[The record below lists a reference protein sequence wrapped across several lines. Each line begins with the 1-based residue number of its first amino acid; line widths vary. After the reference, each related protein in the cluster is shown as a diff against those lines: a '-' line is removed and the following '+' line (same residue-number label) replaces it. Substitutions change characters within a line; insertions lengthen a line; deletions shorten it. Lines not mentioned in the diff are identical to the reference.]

1 MKKALILLNMG
12 GPNNLGEVE
21 VFLKNMFNDPFILG
35 VKSDFWRSVL
45 AALIVKSRTASARSN
60 YEKLGGR
67 SPICS
72 ITEALCERV
81 NLLARAKYGAGLKF
95 ENADGAQN
103 LKFQSAAKFQNEI
116 EFQGAAKFNSPDFS
130 PTCKLQNSA
139 KFQEGGEPG
148 GEAKFQNQT
157 EFKGTEFTNAASE
170 SPQGI
175 STQSEPAQ
183 DTLLQNQP
191 PQSVPTQGEPLQNEA
206 PQDEKPIDE
215 LVCDYAMNYTPPFAE
230 DVLKKYADFDEII
243 LMPLYPHFSK
253 TTVQSSLCSAEAALK
268 RLGIKNYKIVDIFYD
283 SAVYNEIL
291 LNLIAECVSKFSE
304 DEISQI
310 SLIFS
315 AHSLPIKM
323 VAAGDPYE
331 AQVEAHVEILKNL
344 LAARGIKFKEI
355 ILAYQSRLGPVKWL
369 EPNIAD
375 VLRDLQGKKALIF
388 PIAFCVDNS
397 ETDFEL
403 DIFYRARARELG
415 YKYYEVCKCPN
426 SREDFAKFILAQA
439 L

>member
-12 GPNNLGEVE
+12 GPNDLSEVE
-21 VFLKNMFNDPFILG
+21 IFLKNMFNDPFILG

-45 AALIVKSRTASARSN
+45 AAIIVRSRAAAARSN

-81 NLLARAKYGAGLKF
+81 NELARAKFGAEVKF
-95 ENADGAQN
+95 EGTADA
-103 LKFQSAAKFQNEI
+103 
-116 EFQGAAKFNSPDFS
+116 GAANES
-130 PTCKLQNSA
+130 LQD
-139 KFQEGGEPG
+139 
-148 GEAKFQNQT
+148 
-157 EFKGTEFTNAASE
+157 
-170 SPQGI
+170 I
-175 STQSEPAQ
+175 SLQSKPMQ
-183 DTLLQNQP
+183 DI
-191 PQSVPTQGEPLQNEA
+191 PTQGEALQNEV

-215 LVCDYAMNYTPPFAE
+215 LICDYAMNYTPPFAE
-230 DVLKKYADFDEII
+230 DVFKKYADFDEII

-268 RLGIKNYKIVDIFYD
+268 RLGIKNYRIIDIFYY
-283 SAVYNEIL
+283 SAAYNEIL
-291 LNLIAECVSKFSE
+291 LNLITGYVAKFSA

-315 AHSLPIKM
+315 AHSLPLKII
-323 VAAGDPYE
+323 AAGDPYE
-331 AQVEAHVEILKNL
+331 AQINAHMQILKDL
-344 LAARGIKFKEI
+344 LTTREIKFKEI

-369 EPNIAD
+369 EPNVAD
-375 VLRDLQGKKALIF
+375 VLRDLQSKKALIF

-397 ETDFEL
+397 ETNFEL
-403 DIFYRARARELG
+403 DIFYRQLARELN
-415 YKYYEVCKCPN
+415 YEYYEVCKCPN
-426 SREDFAKFILAQA
+426 SHEDFAKFILAQA

>member
-12 GPNNLGEVE
+12 GPNNLSEVE

-45 AALIVKSRTASARSN
+45 AALIVRSRTSSARSN

-95 ENADGAQN
+95 ENADSAQN

-116 EFQGAAKFNSPDFS
+116 EFQGAANELP
-130 PTCKLQNSA
+130 
-139 KFQEGGEPG
+139 QE
-148 GEAKFQNQT
+148 AQAQDK
-157 EFKGTEFTNAASE
+157 
-170 SPQGI
+170 
-175 STQSEPAQ
+175 PAQ
-183 DTLLQNQP
+183 DTLLQNQL
-191 PQSVPTQGEPLQNEA
+191 PQSVPTHGEPLQNEA

-268 RLGIKNYKIVDIFYD
+268 WLGIKNYKTIDIFYD
-283 SAVYNEIL
+283 SAAYNEIL
-291 LNLIAECVSKFSE
+291 LNLIASCVAKFSA

-315 AHSLPIKM
+315 AHSLPVKM

-331 AQVEAHVEILKNL
+331 AQVKAHVKILKDL

-369 EPNIAD
+369 EPNVAD
-375 VLRDLQGKKALIF
+375 VLRDLQSKKALIF

-403 DIFYRARARELG
+403 DIFYRASARELG
-415 YKYYEVCKCPN
+415 YEYYEVCKCPN

>member
-12 GPNNLGEVE
+12 GPNNLSEVE

-45 AALIVKSRTASARSN
+45 ASLIVKSRTASARSN

-81 NLLARAKYGAGLKF
+81 NELARAKLGAGLKF
-95 ENADGAQN
+95 E
-103 LKFQSAAKFQNEI
+103 
-116 EFQGAAKFNSPDFS
+116 GAADAGAAN
-130 PTCKLQNSA
+130 
-139 KFQEGGEPG
+139 EP
-148 GEAKFQNQT
+148 
-157 EFKGTEFTNAASE
+157 
-170 SPQGI
+170 PQSI
-175 STQSEPAQ
+175 PTQSE
-183 DTLLQNQP
+183 
-191 PQSVPTQGEPLQNEA
+191 VLQNEA

-268 RLGIKNYKIVDIFYD
+268 RLGTKNYKTIDIFYD
-283 SAVYNEIL
+283 IAAYNEIL
-291 LNLIAECVSKFSE
+291 LNLIAGCVAKFSA

-315 AHSLPIKM
+315 AHSLPVKM
-323 VAAGDPYE
+323 ITAGDPYE
-331 AQVEAHVEILKNL
+331 AQVEAHVKILKDL
-344 LAARGIKFKEI
+344 LATRGIKFKEI

-375 VLRDLQGKKALIF
+375 VLRDLQSKKALIF

-403 DIFYRARARELG
+403 DIFYRAQARELG
-415 YKYYEVCKCPN
+415 YEYYEVCKCPN

>member
-1 MKKALILLNMG
+1 MRKALILLNMG
-12 GPNNLGEVE
+12 GPNDLSEVE

-45 AALIVKSRTASARSN
+45 AALIVRSRAAAARSN

-81 NLLARAKYGAGLKF
+81 NSLARAELSARLKF
-95 ENADGAQN
+95 E
-103 LKFQSAAKFQNEI
+103 
-116 EFQGAAKFNSPDFS
+116 GAADAGAANEP
-130 PTCKLQNSA
+130 LQ
-139 KFQEGGEPG
+139 E
-148 GEAKFQNQT
+148 
-157 EFKGTEFTNAASE
+157 
-170 SPQGI
+170 I
-175 STQSEPAQ
+175 SLQSK
-183 DTLLQNQP
+183 P
-191 PQSVPTQGEPLQNEA
+191 PQDVPTHGEPLQNEA
-206 PQDEKPIDE
+206 PQDKKPIDE
-215 LVCDYAMNYTPPFAE
+215 LICDYAMNYTPPFAE
-230 DVLKKYADFDEII
+230 DVFKKYADFDEII

-268 RLGIKNYKIVDIFYD
+268 RLGIKNYKTIDIFYD
-283 SAVYNEIL
+283 NAAYNEIL
-291 LNLIAECVSKFSE
+291 LNLIAGCVAKFSA

-315 AHSLPIKM
+315 AHSLPVKM
-323 VAAGDPYE
+323 IAAGDPYE
-331 AQVEAHVEILKNL
+331 AQVEAHVKILKDL

-369 EPNIAD
+369 EPNVSN
-375 VLRDLQGKKALIF
+375 VLRDLQSKKALIF

-403 DIFYRARARELG
+403 DIFYRAQARELG
-415 YKYYEVCKCPN
+415 YEYYEVCKCPN

>member
-12 GPNNLGEVE
+12 GPNNLSEVE

-81 NLLARAKYGAGLKF
+81 NELARAELGAGLKF

-103 LKFQSAAKFQNEI
+103 LKFQNAAKFQNEI

-130 PTCKLQNSA
+130 ATCKLQNSA

-148 GEAKFQNQT
+148 GEAKFQNR
-157 EFKGTEFTNAASE
+157 TEFTSAA
-170 SPQGI
+170 G
-175 STQSEPAQ
+175 EP
-183 DTLLQNQP
+183 L
-191 PQSVPTQGEPLQNEA
+191 QSVPTQGETPQNEA
-206 PQDEKPIDE
+206 PKNEKPIDE

-230 DVLKKYADFDEII
+230 DVFKKYANFDEII

-268 RLGIKNYKIVDIFYD
+268 RLGIKNYKTIDIFYD
-283 SAVYNEIL
+283 NAAYNEIL
-291 LNLIAECVSKFSE
+291 LNLIASCVAKFSA

-315 AHSLPIKM
+315 AHSLPVKM

-331 AQVEAHVEILKNL
+331 AQVKAHVEILKDL

-375 VLRDLQGKKALIF
+375 VLRDLQSKKALIF
-388 PIAFCVDNS
+388 PITFCVDNS

-403 DIFYRARARELG
+403 DIFYRASARELG
-415 YKYYEVCKCPN
+415 YEYYEVCKCPN
-426 SREDFAKFILAQA
+426 SREDFAKFILDRT
-439 L
+439 LL

>member
-12 GPNNLGEVE
+12 GPNNLSEVE

-35 VKSDFWRSVL
+35 IKSDFWRSVL
-45 AALIVKSRTASARSN
+45 AALIVRSRAAAARSN

-81 NLLARAKYGAGLKF
+81 NELARAKFGAELKF
-95 ENADGAQN
+95 E
-103 LKFQSAAKFQNEI
+103 
-116 EFQGAAKFNSPDFS
+116 GAAD
-130 PTCKLQNSA
+130 A
-139 KFQEGGEPG
+139 G
-148 GEAKFQNQT
+148 
-157 EFKGTEFTNAASE
+157 AANE
-170 SPQGI
+170 
-175 STQSEPAQ
+175 
-183 DTLLQNQP
+183 P
-191 PQSVPTQGEPLQNEA
+191 PQDISLQSKPPQDAPTQGEALQNEV

-215 LVCDYAMNYTPPFAE
+215 LICDYAMNYTPPFAE
-230 DVLKKYADFDEII
+230 DVFKKYADFDEII

-268 RLGIKNYKIVDIFYD
+268 RLGIKNYRIIDIFYY
-283 SAVYNEIL
+283 SAAYNEIL
-291 LNLIAECVSKFSE
+291 LNLITGYVAKFSA

-315 AHSLPIKM
+315 AHSLPLKII
-323 VAAGDPYE
+323 AAGDPYE
-331 AQVEAHVEILKNL
+331 AQINAHMQILKDL
-344 LAARGIKFKEI
+344 LTTREIKFKEI

-369 EPNIAD
+369 EPNVAD
-375 VLRDLQGKKALIF
+375 VLRDLQSKKALIF

-397 ETDFEL
+397 ETNFEL
-403 DIFYRARARELG
+403 DIFYRQLARELN
-415 YKYYEVCKCPN
+415 YEYYEVCKCPN
-426 SREDFAKFILAQA
+426 SHEDFAKFILAQA

>member
-12 GPNNLGEVE
+12 GPNNLSEVE

-81 NLLARAKYGAGLKF
+81 NELARAKFGAGLKF
-95 ENADGAQN
+95 EGATD
-103 LKFQSAAKFQNEI
+103 AGVANE
-116 EFQGAAKFNSPDFS
+116 
-130 PTCKLQNSA
+130 
-139 KFQEGGEPG
+139 
-148 GEAKFQNQT
+148 
-157 EFKGTEFTNAASE
+157 
-170 SPQGI
+170 
-175 STQSEPAQ
+175 
-183 DTLLQNQP
+183 P
-191 PQSVPTQGEPLQNEA
+191 PQDISLQSKPPQDVPTQSEPLQNEA
-206 PQDEKPIDE
+206 PQDDKPIDE
-215 LVCDYAMNYTPPFAE
+215 LICDYAMNYTPPFAE
-230 DVLKKYADFDEII
+230 DVFKKYADFDEII

-283 SAVYNEIL
+283 SAAYNEIL
-291 LNLIAECVSKFSE
+291 LNLIASCVAKFSA

-323 VAAGDPYE
+323 IAAGDPYE
-331 AQVEAHVEILKNL
+331 AQVEAHVKILKDL

-369 EPNIAD
+369 EPNVAD
-375 VLRDLQGKKALIF
+375 VLRDLQSKKALIF

-397 ETDFEL
+397 ETEGEL
-403 DIFYRARARELG
+403 DIFSRAQARELG
-415 YKYYEVCKCPN
+415 
-426 SREDFAKFILAQA
+426 
-439 L
+439 

>member
-12 GPNNLGEVE
+12 GPNNLSEVE

-35 VKSDFWRSVL
+35 IKSDFWRSVL
-45 AALIVKSRTASARSN
+45 AALIVKSRTASARNN

-81 NLLARAKYGAGLKF
+81 NLLARAKFGAGLKF
-95 ENADGAQN
+95 ENAADA
-103 LKFQSAAKFQNEI
+103 
-116 EFQGAAKFNSPDFS
+116 GAANEPPQNIS
-130 PTCKLQNSA
+130 LQS
-139 KFQEGGEPG
+139 KP
-148 GEAKFQNQT
+148 
-157 EFKGTEFTNAASE
+157 
-170 SPQGI
+170 PQDVP
-175 STQSEPAQ
+175 TQSEA
-183 DTLLQNQP
+183 
-191 PQSVPTQGEPLQNEA
+191 LQNEA
-206 PQDEKPIDE
+206 PRDRKLIDE
-215 LVCDYAMNYTPPFAE
+215 LICDYAMNYTPPFAE
-230 DVLKKYADFDEII
+230 DVLKKYANFDEII

-283 SAVYNEIL
+283 SAAYNEIL
-291 LNLIAECVSKFSE
+291 LNLIAGCVAKFSA

-315 AHSLPIKM
+315 AHSLPVKM
-323 VAAGDPYE
+323 IAAGDPYE
-331 AQVEAHVEILKNL
+331 AQVKTHVEILQDL

-375 VLRDLQGKKALIF
+375 VLRDLQSKKALIF

-403 DIFYRARARELG
+403 DIFYRASARELG
-415 YKYYEVCKCPN
+415 YEYYEVCKCPN
-426 SREDFAKFILAQA
+426 FREDFAKFILAQA

>member
-12 GPNNLGEVE
+12 GPNDLSEVE

-35 VKSDFWRSVL
+35 IKSDFWRSVL
-45 AALIVKSRTASARSN
+45 AAIIVRSRAAAARSN

-81 NLLARAKYGAGLKF
+81 NELARAKFGAGLKF
-95 ENADGAQN
+95 E
-103 LKFQSAAKFQNEI
+103 
-116 EFQGAAKFNSPDFS
+116 GAADV
-130 PTCKLQNSA
+130 
-139 KFQEGGEPG
+139 G
-148 GEAKFQNQT
+148 
-157 EFKGTEFTNAASE
+157 AANE
-170 SPQGI
+170 
-175 STQSEPAQ
+175 
-183 DTLLQNQP
+183 P
-191 PQSVPTQGEPLQNEA
+191 PQNISLQSKPPQDVPTQDKALQNEA
-206 PQDEKPIDE
+206 SQDEKPIDE

-283 SAVYNEIL
+283 SAAYNEIL
-291 LNLIAECVSKFSE
+291 LNLIAACVSKFSA

-315 AHSLPIKM
+315 AHSLPVKM
-323 VAAGDPYE
+323 ITAGDPYE
-331 AQVEAHVEILKNL
+331 AQINAHMQILKDL

-369 EPNIAD
+369 EPNVAD
-375 VLRDLQGKKALIF
+375 VLRDLQSKKALIF

-397 ETDFEL
+397 ETNFEL
-403 DIFYRARARELG
+403 DIFYRAQARELG
-415 YKYYEVCKCPN
+415 YEYYEVCKCPN
-426 SREDFAKFILAQA
+426 SREDFAKFILAQV

>member
-12 GPNNLGEVE
+12 GPNNLSEVE

-35 VKSDFWRSVL
+35 IKSDFWRSVL

-81 NLLARAKYGAGLKF
+81 NLLARAKLGAGLKF
-95 ENADGAQN
+95 KGAADA
-103 LKFQSAAKFQNEI
+103 SAANELSQSI
-116 EFQGAAKFNSPDFS
+116 P
-130 PTCKLQNSA
+130 
-139 KFQEGGEPG
+139 
-148 GEAKFQNQT
+148 
-157 EFKGTEFTNAASE
+157 
-170 SPQGI
+170 
-175 STQSEPAQ
+175 TQSGPAQ

-191 PQSVPTQGEPLQNEA
+191 PQDVPTQGEPLQNEVS
-206 PQDEKPIDE
+206 QDKKPIDE
-215 LVCDYAMNYTPPFAE
+215 LSCDYAMNYTPPFAE
-230 DVLKKYADFDEII
+230 DVFKKYSDFDEII

-268 RLGIKNYKIVDIFYD
+268 RLGIKNYKTIDIFYD
-283 SAVYNEIL
+283 SAAYNEIL
-291 LNLIAECVSKFSE
+291 LNLITGCVAKFSA

-315 AHSLPIKM
+315 AHSLPVKM

-331 AQVEAHVEILKNL
+331 AQVEAHVEILKDL

-369 EPNIAD
+369 EPNVAD
-375 VLRDLQGKKALIF
+375 VLRDLQSKKALIF

-403 DIFYRARARELG
+403 DIFYRAQARELG
-415 YKYYEVCKCPN
+415 YEYYEVCKCPN
-426 SREDFAKFILAQA
+426 SREDFAKFILDRT
-439 L
+439 LL

>member
-12 GPNNLGEVE
+12 GPNNLSEVE

-45 AALIVKSRTASARSN
+45 ASLIVKSRTAAARSN

-81 NLLARAKYGAGLKF
+81 NELARAELSAGLKF
-95 ENADGAQN
+95 ENAADV
-103 LKFQSAAKFQNEI
+103 
-116 EFQGAAKFNSPDFS
+116 
-130 PTCKLQNSA
+130 
-139 KFQEGGEPG
+139 
-148 GEAKFQNQT
+148 
-157 EFKGTEFTNAASE
+157 NAANE
-170 SPQGI
+170 PLQEAQAQGK
-175 STQSEPAQ
+175 PAQ
-183 DTLLQNQP
+183 DTILQNQP
-191 PQSVPTQGEPLQNEA
+191 PRYVPTQSEA
-206 PQDEKPIDE
+206 SQDEKPIDE
-215 LVCDYAMNYTPPFAE
+215 LICDYAMNYTPPFAE
-230 DVLKKYADFDEII
+230 DVFKKYADFDEII

-268 RLGIKNYKIVDIFYD
+268 RLGIKNYKIIDIFYD
-283 SAVYNEIL
+283 SAAYNEIL
-291 LNLIAECVSKFSE
+291 LNLIASCIAKFSA

-315 AHSLPIKM
+315 AHSLPVKM
-323 VAAGDPYE
+323 IAAGDPYE
-331 AQVEAHVEILKNL
+331 AQVEAHVEILKDL

-369 EPNIAD
+369 EPNVAD
-375 VLRDLQGKKALIF
+375 VLRDLQSKKALIF

-403 DIFYRARARELG
+403 DIFYRASARELG
-415 YKYYEVCKCPN
+415 YEYYEVCKCPN

>member
-12 GPNNLGEVE
+12 GPNNLSEVGL
-21 VFLKNMFNDPFILG
+21 FLKNMFNDPFILG

-45 AALIVKSRTASARSN
+45 AALIVRSRTASARSN

-81 NLLARAKYGAGLKF
+81 NELARAKFGAGLKF
-95 ENADGAQN
+95 E
-103 LKFQSAAKFQNEI
+103 
-116 EFQGAAKFNSPDFS
+116 GAADAGAANEPSQDIS
-130 PTCKLQNSA
+130 LQS
-139 KFQEGGEPG
+139 KP
-148 GEAKFQNQT
+148 
-157 EFKGTEFTNAASE
+157 S
-170 SPQGI
+170 
-175 STQSEPAQ
+175 Q
-183 DTLLQNQP
+183 D
-191 PQSVPTQGEPLQNEA
+191 VPTQGEALQ
-206 PQDEKPIDE
+206 DKKPIDE
-215 LVCDYAMNYTPPFAE
+215 LICDYAMNYTPPFAE
-230 DVLKKYADFDEII
+230 DVFKKYADFDEII

-268 RLGIKNYKIVDIFYD
+268 RLGIKNYRIIDIFYD
-283 SAVYNEIL
+283 GAAYNEIL
-291 LNLIAECVSKFSE
+291 LNLIASCVAKFSA

-315 AHSLPIKM
+315 AHSLPVKM
-323 VAAGDPYE
+323 IAAGDPYE
-331 AQVEAHVEILKNL
+331 AQVKAHVEILKDL

-369 EPNIAD
+369 EPNVAD
-375 VLRDLQGKKALIF
+375 VLRDLQSKKALIF

-397 ETDFEL
+397 ETNFEL
-403 DIFYRARARELG
+403 DIFYRAQAHELG
-415 YKYYEVCKCPN
+415 YEYYEVCKCPN

>member
-12 GPNNLGEVE
+12 GPNNLSEVE

-81 NLLARAKYGAGLKF
+81 NELARAELSAGLKF

-103 LKFQSAAKFQNEI
+103 LKFQSAAKFQNEV
-116 EFQGAAKFNSPDFS
+116 EFQGAANEP
-130 PTCKLQNSA
+130 A
-139 KFQEGGEPG
+139 QE
-148 GEAKFQNQT
+148 AQ
-157 EFKGTEFTNAASE
+157 A
-170 SPQGI
+170 QG
-175 STQSEPAQ
+175 EPAQ
-183 DTLLQNQP
+183 DVLLQNQP
-191 PQSVPTQGEPLQNEA
+191 PRYVPTQGEA

-230 DVLKKYADFDEII
+230 DVFKKYADFDEII

-268 RLGIKNYKIVDIFYD
+268 RLGIKNYKIVDIFYG
-283 SAVYNEIL
+283 SAAYNEIL
-291 LNLIAECVSKFSE
+291 LNLIAERVEKFSA

-315 AHSLPIKM
+315 AHSLPVKM

-331 AQVEAHVEILKNL
+331 AQVEAHVEILKDL

-415 YKYYEVCKCPN
+415 YEYYEVCKCPN

>member
-12 GPNNLGEVE
+12 GPNNLSEVE

-45 AALIVKSRTASARSN
+45 AALIVRSRAAAARSN

-81 NLLARAKYGAGLKF
+81 NELARAELSAGLKF
-95 ENADGAQN
+95 KGAADA
-103 LKFQSAAKFQNEI
+103 SAA
-116 EFQGAAKFNSPDFS
+116 
-130 PTCKLQNSA
+130 
-139 KFQEGGEPG
+139 GEPPQ
-148 GEAKFQNQT
+148 EAQ
-157 EFKGTEFTNAASE
+157 A
-170 SPQGI
+170 QGK
-175 STQSEPAQ
+175 
-183 DTLLQNQP
+183 P
-191 PQSVPTQGEPLQNEA
+191 PQDISLQSKPPQDVETQGEPSQNA
-206 PQDEKPIDE
+206 ALQDEKPIDE
-215 LVCDYAMNYTPPFAE
+215 LICDYAMNYTPPFAE
-230 DVLKKYADFDEII
+230 DVFKKYADFDEII

-268 RLGIKNYKIVDIFYD
+268 RLGIKNYKIIDIFYD
-283 SAVYNEIL
+283 SAAYNEIL
-291 LNLIAECVSKFSE
+291 LNLIAACVEKFSA

-315 AHSLPIKM
+315 AHSLPVKM

-331 AQVEAHVEILKNL
+331 AQVKAHVEILKDL

-369 EPNIAD
+369 EPNIAN

-403 DIFYRARARELG
+403 DIFYRDQARELG
-415 YKYYEVCKCPN
+415 YEYYEVCKCPN
-426 SREDFAKFILAQA
+426 YREDFAKFILAQA

>member
-12 GPNNLGEVE
+12 GPNNLSEVE

-45 AALIVKSRTASARSN
+45 ASLIVKSRTASARSN

-72 ITEALCERV
+72 ITAALCERV
-81 NLLARAKYGAGLKF
+81 NELARAKFGAELKF
-95 ENADGAQN
+95 ENAASV
-103 LKFQSAAKFQNEI
+103 SAANEPS
-116 EFQGAAKFNSPDFS
+116 QDVSSQSKPS
-130 PTCKLQNSA
+130 
-139 KFQEGGEPG
+139 QE
-148 GEAKFQNQT
+148 AQT
-157 EFKGTEFTNAASE
+157 
-170 SPQGI
+170 
-175 STQSEPAQ
+175 
-183 DTLLQNQP
+183 
-191 PQSVPTQGEPLQNEA
+191 QNEA

-215 LVCDYAMNYTPPFAE
+215 LICDYAMNYTPPFAE
-230 DVLKKYADFDEII
+230 DVFKKYADFDEII

-268 RLGIKNYKIVDIFYD
+268 RLGIKNYKTIDIFYD
-283 SAVYNEIL
+283 NAAYNEIL
-291 LNLIAECVSKFSE
+291 LNLIASCVAKFSA

-315 AHSLPIKM
+315 AHSLPIKIIT
-323 VAAGDPYE
+323 AGDPYV

-369 EPNIAD
+369 EPNVAD
-375 VLRDLQGKKALIF
+375 VLRDLQSKKALIF

-403 DIFYRARARELG
+403 DIFYRASARELG
-415 YKYYEVCKCPN
+415 YEYYEVCKCPN

>member
-12 GPNNLGEVE
+12 GPNNLSEVE

-81 NLLARAKYGAGLKF
+81 NELARAELSAGLKF
-95 ENADGAQN
+95 EGAADA
-103 LKFQSAAKFQNEI
+103 SAAN
-116 EFQGAAKFNSPDFS
+116 
-130 PTCKLQNSA
+130 
-139 KFQEGGEPG
+139 
-148 GEAKFQNQT
+148 
-157 EFKGTEFTNAASE
+157 
-170 SPQGI
+170 
-175 STQSEPAQ
+175 EPAQ

-191 PQSVPTQGEPLQNEA
+191 PQDVPTQGEPLQNEA

-215 LVCDYAMNYTPPFAE
+215 LICDYAMNYTPPFAE
-230 DVLKKYADFDEII
+230 DVFKKYADFDEII

-291 LNLIAECVSKFSE
+291 LNLIAECVAEFSA

-315 AHSLPIKM
+315 AHSLPVKM

-331 AQVEAHVEILKNL
+331 AQVKAHVEILKDL

-369 EPNIAD
+369 EPNVAD
-375 VLRDLQGKKALIF
+375 VLRDLQSKKALIF

-403 DIFYRARARELG
+403 DIFYRASARELG
-415 YKYYEVCKCPN
+415 YEYYEVCKCPN

>member
-12 GPNNLGEVE
+12 GPNNLSEVE

-35 VKSDFWRSVL
+35 IKSDFWRSVL
-45 AALIVKSRTASARSN
+45 AALIVRSRAAAARSN

-81 NLLARAKYGAGLKF
+81 NELARAKFGAGLKF
-95 ENADGAQN
+95 E
-103 LKFQSAAKFQNEI
+103 
-116 EFQGAAKFNSPDFS
+116 GAAN
-130 PTCKLQNSA
+130 
-139 KFQEGGEPG
+139 
-148 GEAKFQNQT
+148 
-157 EFKGTEFTNAASE
+157 
-170 SPQGI
+170 
-175 STQSEPAQ
+175 
-183 DTLLQNQP
+183 
-191 PQSVPTQGEPLQNEA
+191 EPLQDISLQSKPSQEAQTQNEA

-215 LVCDYAMNYTPPFAE
+215 LICDYAMNYTPPFAE
-230 DVLKKYADFDEII
+230 DVFKKYADFDEII

-253 TTVQSSLCSAEAALK
+253 TTVQSSLCSAKAALK
-268 RLGIKNYKIVDIFYD
+268 RLGIKNYKIIDIFYD
-283 SAVYNEIL
+283 NAAYNEIL
-291 LNLIAECVSKFSE
+291 LNLIASCVAKFSA

-315 AHSLPIKM
+315 AHSLPVKIIT
-323 VAAGDPYE
+323 AGDPYE

-369 EPNIAD
+369 EPNVAD
-375 VLRDLQGKKALIF
+375 VLRDLQSKKALIF

-403 DIFYRARARELG
+403 DIFYRARARELN
-415 YKYYEVCKCPN
+415 YEYYEVCKCPN

>member
-1 MKKALILLNMG
+1 MRKALILLNMG
-12 GPNNLGEVE
+12 GPNNLSEVE
-21 VFLKNMFNDPFILG
+21 IFLKNMFNDPFILG
-35 VKSDFWRSVL
+35 IKSDFWRSVL

-81 NLLARAKYGAGLKF
+81 NELARAELGAGLKF
-95 ENADGAQN
+95 E
-103 LKFQSAAKFQNEI
+103 
-116 EFQGAAKFNSPDFS
+116 GAADAGAANEP
-130 PTCKLQNSA
+130 A
-139 KFQEGGEPG
+139 QE
-148 GEAKFQNQT
+148 AQ
-157 EFKGTEFTNAASE
+157 A
-170 SPQGI
+170 QGK
-175 STQSEPAQ
+175 PAQ

-191 PQSVPTQGEPLQNEA
+191 PQDVSTQGEALQNEV

-215 LVCDYAMNYTPPFAE
+215 LICDYAMNYTPPFAE
-230 DVLKKYADFDEII
+230 DVFKKYADFDEII

-268 RLGIKNYKIVDIFYD
+268 RLGIKNYKIIGIFYD
-283 SAVYNEIL
+283 SAAYNEIL
-291 LNLIAECVSKFSE
+291 LNLIAECVAKFSA

-315 AHSLPIKM
+315 AHSLPVKM
-323 VAAGDPYE
+323 IAAGDPYE
-331 AQVEAHVEILKNL
+331 VQVKTHVKILKDL
-344 LAARGIKFKEI
+344 IAARGIKFKEI

-369 EPNIAD
+369 EPNVAD
-375 VLRDLQGKKALIF
+375 VLRDLQSKKALIF

-403 DIFYRARARELG
+403 DIFYRASARELG
-415 YKYYEVCKCPN
+415 YEYYEVCKCPN

>member
-1 MKKALILLNMG
+1 M
-12 GPNNLGEVE
+12 
-21 VFLKNMFNDPFILG
+21 
-35 VKSDFWRSVL
+35 
-45 AALIVKSRTASARSN
+45 
-60 YEKLGGR
+60 GGR

-81 NLLARAKYGAGLKF
+81 NELARAKLGAGLKF
-95 ENADGAQN
+95 E
-103 LKFQSAAKFQNEI
+103 
-116 EFQGAAKFNSPDFS
+116 GAAD
-130 PTCKLQNSA
+130 A
-139 KFQEGGEPG
+139 G
-148 GEAKFQNQT
+148 
-157 EFKGTEFTNAASE
+157 AANE
-170 SPQGI
+170 
-175 STQSEPAQ
+175 
-183 DTLLQNQP
+183 P
-191 PQSVPTQGEPLQNEA
+191 PQNISLQSKPLQDVPTQGEPLQNEA

-215 LVCDYAMNYTPPFAE
+215 LICDYAMNYTPPFAE
-230 DVLKKYADFDEII
+230 DVFKKYADFDEII

-268 RLGIKNYKIVDIFYD
+268 RLDIKNYKIADIFYD
-283 SAVYNEIL
+283 STAYNEIL
-291 LNLIAECVSKFSE
+291 LNLIAGCVAKFNA

-331 AQVEAHVEILKNL
+331 GQVEAHVEILKDL

-369 EPNIAD
+369 EPNVAD
-375 VLRDLQGKKALIF
+375 VLRDLQSKKALIF

-415 YKYYEVCKCPN
+415 YEYYEVCKCPN

>member
-12 GPNNLGEVE
+12 GPNNLSEVE

-45 AALIVKSRTASARSN
+45 AALIVRSRAAAARSN
-60 YEKLGGR
+60 YEKLGGC

-81 NLLARAKYGAGLKF
+81 NELARAKLSAGLKF
-95 ENADGAQN
+95 EGAADA
-103 LKFQSAAKFQNEI
+103 SAANE
-116 EFQGAAKFNSPDFS
+116 
-130 PTCKLQNSA
+130 
-139 KFQEGGEPG
+139 
-148 GEAKFQNQT
+148 
-157 EFKGTEFTNAASE
+157 
-170 SPQGI
+170 
-175 STQSEPAQ
+175 
-183 DTLLQNQP
+183 P
-191 PQSVPTQGEPLQNEA
+191 PQDISLQSKPTQDIPTQGEPLQNEA
-206 PQDEKPIDE
+206 LQDKKPTNE
-215 LVCDYAMNYTPPFAE
+215 LICDYAMNYTPPFAE
-230 DVLKKYADFDEII
+230 DVFKKYADFDEII

-268 RLGIKNYKIVDIFYD
+268 RLGIKNYRIINIFYD
-283 SAVYNEIL
+283 SVAYNEIL
-291 LNLIAECVSKFSE
+291 LNLIEECVAKFSA

-315 AHSLPIKM
+315 AHSLPVKM
-323 VAAGDPYE
+323 IAAGDPYK
-331 AQVEAHVEILKNL
+331 AQVEAHVQILKDL

-375 VLRDLQGKKALIF
+375 VLQDLRGKKALIF

-397 ETDFEL
+397 ETNFEL
-403 DIFYRARARELG
+403 DIFYRAQARELG
-415 YKYYEVCKCPN
+415 YEYYEVCKCPN

>member
-12 GPNNLGEVE
+12 GPNNLSEVE

-81 NLLARAKYGAGLKF
+81 NLLARAKLGAGLKF
-95 ENADGAQN
+95 ENAADA
-103 LKFQSAAKFQNEI
+103 
-116 EFQGAAKFNSPDFS
+116 GAAN
-130 PTCKLQNSA
+130 
-139 KFQEGGEPG
+139 EP
-148 GEAKFQNQT
+148 
-157 EFKGTEFTNAASE
+157 
-170 SPQGI
+170 PQSI
-175 STQSEPAQ
+175 PTQSE
-183 DTLLQNQP
+183 
-191 PQSVPTQGEPLQNEA
+191 VLQNEA

-268 RLGIKNYKIVDIFYD
+268 RLGTKNYKTIDIFYD
-283 SAVYNEIL
+283 IAAYNEIL
-291 LNLIAECVSKFSE
+291 LNLIAGCVAKFSA

-315 AHSLPIKM
+315 AHSLPVKM
-323 VAAGDPYE
+323 ITAGDPYE
-331 AQVEAHVEILKNL
+331 AQVEAHVKILKDL
-344 LAARGIKFKEI
+344 LATRGIKFKEI

-375 VLRDLQGKKALIF
+375 VLRDLQSKKALIF

-403 DIFYRARARELG
+403 DIFYRAQARELG
-415 YKYYEVCKCPN
+415 YEYYEVCKCPN

>member
-12 GPNNLGEVE
+12 GPNNLSEVE

-35 VKSDFWRSVL
+35 IKSDFWRSVL
-45 AALIVKSRTASARSN
+45 AALIVRSRAAAARSN

-72 ITEALCERV
+72 ITEALCERI
-81 NLLARAKYGAGLKF
+81 NELARAKFGAGLKF
-95 ENADGAQN
+95 ENAADA
-103 LKFQSAAKFQNEI
+103 SAANE
-116 EFQGAAKFNSPDFS
+116 P
-130 PTCKLQNSA
+130 LQD
-139 KFQEGGEPG
+139 
-148 GEAKFQNQT
+148 
-157 EFKGTEFTNAASE
+157 
-170 SPQGI
+170 I
-175 STQSEPAQ
+175 SLQSKPMQ
-183 DTLLQNQP
+183 D
-191 PQSVPTQGEPLQNEA
+191 VPTQNEALQNEA
-206 PQDEKPIDE
+206 PKDEKPIDE
-215 LVCDYAMNYTPPFAE
+215 LICDYAMNYTPPFAE
-230 DVLKKYADFDEII
+230 DVFKKYADFDEII

-268 RLGIKNYKIVDIFYD
+268 RLGIKNYKTASIFYD
-283 SAVYNEIL
+283 SAAYNEIL
-291 LNLIAECVSKFSE
+291 LNLITGCVAKFSA

-315 AHSLPIKM
+315 AHSLPVKM
-323 VAAGDPYE
+323 IAAGDPYE
-331 AQVEAHVEILKNL
+331 AQVEAHVEILKDL

-375 VLRDLQGKKALIF
+375 VLRDLQSKKALIF

-403 DIFYRARARELG
+403 NIFYRARARELG
-415 YKYYEVCKCPN
+415 YEYYEVCKCPN

>member
-1 MKKALILLNMG
+1 MKKTLILLNMG
-12 GPNNLGEVE
+12 GPNNLSEVE

-81 NLLARAKYGAGLKF
+81 NLLARAKLGAGLKF
-95 ENADGAQN
+95 ENAADA
-103 LKFQSAAKFQNEI
+103 
-116 EFQGAAKFNSPDFS
+116 GAAN
-130 PTCKLQNSA
+130 
-139 KFQEGGEPG
+139 E
-148 GEAKFQNQT
+148 
-157 EFKGTEFTNAASE
+157 
-170 SPQGI
+170 
-175 STQSEPAQ
+175 
-183 DTLLQNQP
+183 P
-191 PQSVPTQGEPLQNEA
+191 PQDISLQSKPPQDAPTQGKALQNEA
-206 PQDEKPIDE
+206 PRDKKPIDE
-215 LVCDYAMNYTPPFAE
+215 LICDYAMNYTPPFAE

-268 RLGIKNYKIVDIFYD
+268 RLGIKNYKTAGIFYD
-283 SAVYNEIL
+283 NAAYNEIL
-291 LNLIAECVSKFSE
+291 LNLIASCVSKFSA

-315 AHSLPIKM
+315 AHSLPVKM

-331 AQVEAHVEILKNL
+331 AQVEAHVEILQDL

-369 EPNIAD
+369 EPNVAD

-403 DIFYRARARELG
+403 DIFYKARARELG

>member
-21 VFLKNMFNDPFILG
+21 LFLKNMFNDPFILG
-35 VKSDFWRSVL
+35 IKSDFWRSVL
-45 AALIVKSRTASARSN
+45 AALIVRSRAAAALSN

-81 NLLARAKYGAGLKF
+81 NELARAKFGAGLKF
-95 ENADGAQN
+95 E
-103 LKFQSAAKFQNEI
+103 
-116 EFQGAAKFNSPDFS
+116 GAADAGAAN
-130 PTCKLQNSA
+130 
-139 KFQEGGEPG
+139 EPS
-148 GEAKFQNQT
+148 QD
-157 EFKGTEFTNAASE
+157 
-170 SPQGI
+170 I
-175 STQSEPAQ
+175 SLHSKPSQ
-183 DTLLQNQP
+183 D
-191 PQSVPTQGEPLQNEA
+191 VPTQGEPLQNKA
-206 PQDEKPIDE
+206 PRYTLTRDE

-230 DVLKKYADFDEII
+230 DVFKKYADFDEII

-268 RLGIKNYKIVDIFYD
+268 RLGIKNYKTAGIFYD
-283 SAVYNEIL
+283 SAAYNEIL
-291 LNLIAECVSKFSE
+291 LNLIAGCVAKFSA

-315 AHSLPIKM
+315 AHSLPVKM
-323 VAAGDPYE
+323 ITAGDPYE
-331 AQVEAHVEILKNL
+331 AQVEAHVKILKDL
-344 LAARGIKFKEI
+344 LTARGIKFKEI

-375 VLRDLQGKKALIF
+375 VLRDLRSKKALIF

-415 YKYYEVCKCPN
+415 YEYYEVCKCPN

>member
-12 GPNNLGEVE
+12 GPNNLSEVE

-45 AALIVKSRTASARSN
+45 ASLIVKSRTASARSN

-81 NLLARAKYGAGLKF
+81 NELARAKFGAGLKF
-95 ENADGAQN
+95 ENADGVQN
-103 LKFQSAAKFQNEI
+103 LKFQGAAKFQNEV

-130 PTCKLQNSA
+130 ATCKLKNSA
-139 KFQEGGEPG
+139 KFQEGAEPG
-148 GEAKFQNQT
+148 GEA
-157 EFKGTEFTNAASE
+157 
-170 SPQGI
+170 
-175 STQSEPAQ
+175 
-183 DTLLQNQP
+183 LQNK
-191 PQSVPTQGEPLQNEA
+191 A
-206 PQDEKPIDE
+206 PRDKKPIDE
-215 LVCDYAMNYTPPFAE
+215 LICDYAMNYTPPFAE

-253 TTVQSSLCSAEAALK
+253 TTIQSSLCSAEAALK

-283 SAVYNEIL
+283 SAAYNEIL
-291 LNLIAECVSKFSE
+291 LNLIAECVAKFSA

-323 VAAGDPYE
+323 IAAGDPYE
-331 AQVEAHVEILKNL
+331 AQVEAHVEILKDL

-375 VLRDLQGKKALIF
+375 VLRNLQGKKALIF

-403 DIFYRARARELG
+403 DIFYRAQARELG
-415 YKYYEVCKCPN
+415 YEYYEVCKCPN

>member
-12 GPNNLGEVE
+12 GPNNLSEVE

-45 AALIVKSRTASARSN
+45 ASLIVKSRTASARSN

-95 ENADGAQN
+95 ENAAY
-103 LKFQSAAKFQNEI
+103 A
-116 EFQGAAKFNSPDFS
+116 GAA
-130 PTCKLQNSA
+130 
-139 KFQEGGEPG
+139 GEP
-148 GEAKFQNQT
+148 
-157 EFKGTEFTNAASE
+157 S
-170 SPQGI
+170 
-175 STQSEPAQ
+175 
-183 DTLLQNQP
+183 
-191 PQSVPTQGEPLQNEA
+191 QNEA
-206 PQDEKPIDE
+206 PLDKKPIDE
-215 LVCDYAMNYTPPFAE
+215 LICDYAMNYTPPFAE
-230 DVLKKYADFDEII
+230 DVFKKYADFDEII

-283 SAVYNEIL
+283 SVAYNEIL
-291 LNLIAECVSKFSE
+291 LNLIAECVAKFSA

-315 AHSLPIKM
+315 AHSLPIKIIT
-323 VAAGDPYE
+323 AGDPYK

-369 EPNIAD
+369 EPNVAD
-375 VLRDLQGKKALIF
+375 VLRDLQSKKALIF

-403 DIFYRARARELG
+403 DIFYRAQARELD
-415 YKYYEVCKCPN
+415 YEYYEVCKCPN

>member
-12 GPNNLGEVE
+12 GPNNLSEVE

-45 AALIVKSRTASARSN
+45 AALIVKSRAAAARSN

-72 ITEALCERV
+72 ITAALCERV
-81 NLLARAKYGAGLKF
+81 NELARAKFGAELKF
-95 ENADGAQN
+95 ENAASV
-103 LKFQSAAKFQNEI
+103 SAANEPSQDVSSQSKPSQEAQTQN
-116 EFQGAAKFNSPDFS
+116 K
-130 PTCKLQNSA
+130 
-139 KFQEGGEPG
+139 
-148 GEAKFQNQT
+148 
-157 EFKGTEFTNAASE
+157 
-170 SPQGI
+170 
-175 STQSEPAQ
+175 
-183 DTLLQNQP
+183 
-191 PQSVPTQGEPLQNEA
+191 A

-215 LVCDYAMNYTPPFAE
+215 LICDYAMNYTPPFAE
-230 DVLKKYADFDEII
+230 DVFKKYADFDEII

-268 RLGIKNYKIVDIFYD
+268 RLGIKNYKTIDIFYD
-283 SAVYNEIL
+283 SAAYNEIL
-291 LNLIAECVSKFSE
+291 LNLIASCVAKFSA

-315 AHSLPIKM
+315 AHSLPVKM
-323 VAAGDPYE
+323 IAAGDPYE
-331 AQVEAHVEILKNL
+331 AQVKAHVEILKDL

-369 EPNIAD
+369 EPNVAD
-375 VLRDLQGKKALIF
+375 VLRDLQSKKALIF

-415 YKYYEVCKCPN
+415 YEYYEVCKCPN

>member
-12 GPNNLGEVE
+12 GPNNLSEVE

-35 VKSDFWRSVL
+35 VKSDFWRSIL
-45 AALIVKSRTASARSN
+45 ASLIVKSRTASARNN
-60 YEKLGGR
+60 YEKLDGR

-81 NLLARAKYGAGLKF
+81 NLLARAKFGAGLKF
-95 ENADGAQN
+95 E
-103 LKFQSAAKFQNEI
+103 
-116 EFQGAAKFNSPDFS
+116 GAADAGAAN
-130 PTCKLQNSA
+130 
-139 KFQEGGEPG
+139 EP
-148 GEAKFQNQT
+148 
-157 EFKGTEFTNAASE
+157 
-170 SPQGI
+170 PRYVP
-175 STQSEPAQ
+175 TQSEA
-183 DTLLQNQP
+183 LR
-191 PQSVPTQGEPLQNEA
+191 NEA
-206 PQDEKPIDE
+206 PKNEKPIDE
-215 LVCDYAMNYTPPFAE
+215 LICDYAMNYTPPFAE
-230 DVLKKYADFDEII
+230 DVLKKYADFDEIA

-283 SAVYNEIL
+283 SAAYNEIL
-291 LNLIAECVSKFSE
+291 LNLITECISKFSA

-315 AHSLPIKM
+315 AHSLPVKM
-323 VAAGDPYE
+323 IAAGDPYK
-331 AQVEAHVEILKNL
+331 AQVEAHVEILQDL

-369 EPNIAD
+369 EPNVAD

-403 DIFYRARARELG
+403 DIFYRAQARELG
-415 YKYYEVCKCPN
+415 YEYYEVCKCPN

>member
-12 GPNNLGEVE
+12 GPNNLSEVE

-45 AALIVKSRTASARSN
+45 AALIVRSRAAAARSN

-81 NLLARAKYGAGLKF
+81 NLLARAKFGAGLKF
-95 ENADGAQN
+95 E
-103 LKFQSAAKFQNEI
+103 
-116 EFQGAAKFNSPDFS
+116 GAADAGAANEP
-130 PTCKLQNSA
+130 P
-139 KFQEGGEPG
+139 QE
-148 GEAKFQNQT
+148 AQT
-157 EFKGTEFTNAASE
+157 
-170 SPQGI
+170 QGK
-175 STQSEPAQ
+175 PAQ
-183 DTLLQNQP
+183 DTILQNQP
-191 PQSVPTQGEPLQNEA
+191 PQDVPTHGEPLQNEA
-206 PQDEKPIDE
+206 PQDEKAIDE

-283 SAVYNEIL
+283 SVAYNEIL
-291 LNLIAECVSKFSE
+291 LNLIEECVAKFSA

-331 AQVEAHVEILKNL
+331 GQVEAHVEILKDL

-369 EPNIAD
+369 EPNVAD

-403 DIFYRARARELG
+403 NIFYRARARELG
-415 YKYYEVCKCPN
+415 YEYYEVCKCPN
-426 SREDFAKFILAQA
+426 SCENFAKFILAQA

>member
-12 GPNNLGEVE
+12 GPNNLSEVE

-35 VKSDFWRSVL
+35 IKSDFWRSVL
-45 AALIVKSRTASARSN
+45 ASLIVKSRTASARSN

-81 NLLARAKYGAGLKF
+81 NLLARAKLDAGLKF
-95 ENADGAQN
+95 E
-103 LKFQSAAKFQNEI
+103 
-116 EFQGAAKFNSPDFS
+116 GAADAGAANEP
-130 PTCKLQNSA
+130 LQDISLQS
-139 KFQEGGEPG
+139 KPPQDVLTQGE
-148 GEAKFQNQT
+148 
-157 EFKGTEFTNAASE
+157 
-170 SPQGI
+170 
-175 STQSEPAQ
+175 
-183 DTLLQNQP
+183 LLQNK
-191 PQSVPTQGEPLQNEA
+191 A

-215 LVCDYAMNYTPPFAE
+215 LICDYAMNYTPPFAE
-230 DVLKKYADFDEII
+230 DVFKKYADFDEII

-268 RLGIKNYKIVDIFYD
+268 RLGIKNYKTIDIFYD
-283 SAVYNEIL
+283 NAAYNEIL
-291 LNLIAECVSKFSE
+291 LNLIASCIAKFSAY
-304 DEISQI
+304 EISQI

-315 AHSLPIKM
+315 AHSLPVKM
-323 VAAGDPYE
+323 IAAGDPYE
-331 AQVEAHVEILKNL
+331 AQVEAHVEILKDL

-369 EPNIAD
+369 EPNVAD
-375 VLRDLQGKKALIF
+375 VLRDLQSKKALIF

-403 DIFYRARARELG
+403 DIFYRAQARELG
-415 YKYYEVCKCPN
+415 YEYYEVCKCPN

>member
-35 VKSDFWRSVL
+35 IKSDFWRSVL

-72 ITEALCERV
+72 ITETLCERV
-81 NLLARAKYGAGLKF
+81 NLLARAKLGAGLKF

-103 LKFQSAAKFQNEI
+103 LKFQSAAKFQNKV
-116 EFQGAAKFNSPDFS
+116 EFQGTVKLNSPDFS
-130 PTCKLQNSA
+130 ATCKLQNST
-139 KFQEGGEPG
+139 KFQEGAEPG
-148 GEAKFQNQT
+148 GE
-157 EFKGTEFTNAASE
+157 
-170 SPQGI
+170 
-175 STQSEPAQ
+175 
-183 DTLLQNQP
+183 
-191 PQSVPTQGEPLQNEA
+191 VLQNEA
-206 PQDEKPIDE
+206 PRDKKPIDE
-215 LVCDYAMNYTPPFAE
+215 LICDYAMNYTPPFAE

-253 TTVQSSLCSAEAALK
+253 TTIQSSLCSAEAALK
-268 RLGIKNYKIVDIFYD
+268 RLGIKNYKIIDIFYD
-283 SAVYNEIL
+283 SAAYNEIL
-291 LNLIAECVSKFSE
+291 LNLIASCVSKFSA

-315 AHSLPIKM
+315 AHSLPVKM
-323 VAAGDPYE
+323 IAAGDPYE
-331 AQVEAHVEILKNL
+331 VQVKAHVEILKDL

-369 EPNIAD
+369 EPNVAD

-403 DIFYRARARELG
+403 DIFYRAQARELG

-426 SREDFAKFILAQA
+426 SREDFAKFILDRT
-439 L
+439 LL

>member
-12 GPNNLGEVE
+12 GPNNLSEVE

-45 AALIVKSRTASARSN
+45 AAFIVKSRTASARSN

-81 NLLARAKYGAGLKF
+81 NELARAKFGAGLKF
-95 ENADGAQN
+95 E
-103 LKFQSAAKFQNEI
+103 
-116 EFQGAAKFNSPDFS
+116 
-130 PTCKLQNSA
+130 
-139 KFQEGGEPG
+139 
-148 GEAKFQNQT
+148 
-157 EFKGTEFTNAASE
+157 GTANE
-170 SPQGI
+170 SPQEI
-175 STQSEPAQ
+175 S
-183 DTLLQNQP
+183 LQNKP
-191 PQSVPTQGEPLQNEA
+191 PQDAPTQGEPSQNEA
-206 PQDEKPIDE
+206 PKNEKPIDE
-215 LVCDYAMNYTPPFAE
+215 LICDYAMNYTPPFAE

-283 SAVYNEIL
+283 NAAYNEIL
-291 LNLIAECVSKFSE
+291 LNLIASCVAKFSA

-315 AHSLPIKM
+315 AHSLPVKM
-323 VAAGDPYE
+323 IAAGDPYE
-331 AQVEAHVEILKNL
+331 AQVKAHVEILKDL
-344 LAARGIKFKEI
+344 IAARGIKFKEI

-369 EPNIAD
+369 EPNVAD
-375 VLRDLQGKKALIF
+375 VLRDLQSKKALIF

-415 YKYYEVCKCPN
+415 YEYYEVCKCPN

>member
-12 GPNNLGEVE
+12 GPNNLSEVE

-45 AALIVKSRTASARSN
+45 ASLIVKSRTASARSN

-72 ITEALCERV
+72 ITAALCGRV
-81 NLLARAKYGAGLKF
+81 NELARAKFGAGLKF
-95 ENADGAQN
+95 EGTASV
-103 LKFQSAAKFQNEI
+103 SAAN
-116 EFQGAAKFNSPDFS
+116 
-130 PTCKLQNSA
+130 
-139 KFQEGGEPG
+139 
-148 GEAKFQNQT
+148 
-157 EFKGTEFTNAASE
+157 E
-170 SPQGI
+170 SPQ
-175 STQSEPAQ
+175 
-183 DTLLQNQP
+183 DNLLQNQP
-191 PQSVPTQGEPLQNEA
+191 PQDVLTQGELLQNEA
-206 PQDEKPIDE
+206 PKNEKPIDE
-215 LVCDYAMNYTPPFAE
+215 LICDYAMNYTPPFAE

-253 TTVQSSLCSAEAALK
+253 TTVQSSLCSAEAAFK

-283 SAVYNEIL
+283 SAAYNEIL
-291 LNLIAECVSKFSE
+291 LNLIASCVAKFSA

-315 AHSLPIKM
+315 AHSLPVKM
-323 VAAGDPYE
+323 VAAGDPYK
-331 AQVEAHVEILKNL
+331 AQVEAHVQILKDL

-369 EPNIAD
+369 EPNVAD
-375 VLRDLQGKKALIF
+375 VLQDLRGKKALIF

-415 YKYYEVCKCPN
+415 YEYYEVCKCPN

>member
-12 GPNNLGEVE
+12 GPNNLSEVE

-35 VKSDFWRSVL
+35 IKSDFWRSVL
-45 AALIVKSRTASARSN
+45 AAIIVKSRAAAARSN

-72 ITEALCERV
+72 ITAALCEQV
-81 NLLARAKYGAGLKF
+81 NELARAELSAGLKF
-95 ENADGAQN
+95 KNAADA
-103 LKFQSAAKFQNEI
+103 
-116 EFQGAAKFNSPDFS
+116 GAAD
-130 PTCKLQNSA
+130 
-139 KFQEGGEPG
+139 EPSRD
-148 GEAKFQNQT
+148 A
-157 EFKGTEFTNAASE
+157 
-170 SPQGI
+170 
-175 STQSEPAQ
+175 
-183 DTLLQNQP
+183 
-191 PQSVPTQGEPLQNEA
+191 PTQGETPQNEA
-206 PQDEKPIDE
+206 PKNEKPIDE

-230 DVLKKYADFDEII
+230 DVFKKYANFDEII

-283 SAVYNEIL
+283 SAAYNEIL
-291 LNLIAECVSKFSE
+291 LNLIAECVSKFSA

-315 AHSLPIKM
+315 AHSLPVKM

-331 AQVEAHVEILKNL
+331 AQVEAHVEILQDL

-375 VLRDLQGKKALIF
+375 VLRDLQSKKALIF

-403 DIFYRARARELG
+403 DIFYRARARELD
-415 YKYYEVCKCPN
+415 YEYYEVCKCPN